1 MKTIEDL
8 CEEWLRETFDESE
21 LPEHEKSKPSEL
33 ATHMAM
39 ARLGFMAC
47 HREVTKRHSKRV
59 KLYSNVMQLFVVLL
73 LVVGAGVAF
82 IANNSNEN
90 SSAINLDVQQMV
102 PPTKIQFT
110 TDELDTVTYTK

>member
-1 MKTIEDL
+1 MKTIEEL
-8 CEEWLRETFDESE
+8 CEEWLQDIFDESE

-33 ATHMAM
+33 ATYMAM

-47 HREVTKRHSKRV
+47 HREVTKRHIKQV

-102 PPTKIQFT
+102 PPTKIEFT
-110 TDELDTVTYTK
+110 TDGLDTITYTK